1 MSLTEYHRKRRFDQT
16 AEPRGKPGKSVK
28 PSSRKLTFVVQQHA
42 ASHLHYDF
50 RLELDG
56 VLKSWAVP
64 KGPSYDPAHKRL
76 AVQVEDHPL
85 EYATFEGTIA
95 AGQYGAGEVIVWD
108 RGTWQPLN
116 DPHEGLTSG
125 KLELKLHGEKLRGE
139 WHLVQMKGRG
149 NQRKDAGKNW
159 LLMKSRD
166 EVAAEYAGEDIAAT
180 EPASVLSGRTID
192 DIGQGLPRKKR
203 PAKKKAAKKRTAQK
217 KSGKS
222 KRPRTPTAT
231 PQARSK
237 RGKKFPAAQ
246 AHTPL
251 EPPSPQLATLAGE
264 VPTGEPW
271 LYEIKYDG
279 YRLLATV
286 NEQRVQLWTRNHLD
300 WTHRF
305 AAIAG
310 ELEKLPVQSAIF
322 DGEVVALDAHGA
334 SSFQALQNSLQG
346 IEARPLVYYVFDL
359 LQLNGEKLT
368 SRPLR
373 ERKDL
378 LKQVLAGDNE
388 TRVRF
393 SDHLTRQG
401 ATFLQHCCRAGLE
414 GIIAKRSD
422 RPYRAGRSADW
433 VKVKCQQE
441 EELVLGGFTISA
453 AERRGFGALLLGYY
467 VGRELVYAGRV
478 GTGFN
483 RQLLTRLRQQMNAL
497 QTDDCPFARIPPR
510 ESGDEVRWVKP
521 QLVAQIRFTGWTD
534 ERVLRHPGFLGLRE
548 DKTARSVGL
557 PESLRLRQDGNVPPK
572 GASMPRST
580 QQTQKPAHTRQQ
592 PSAHR
597 PTPEVDYPLT
607 NPDRVLYPEIGLT
620 KAELAAYYQQIA
632 DWLLP
637 YLKNRPLSLVRC
649 PEGQAKA
656 CFFQKHAG
664 PGTPDVLRRIEIA
677 EKDELD
683 TYLIADDLP
692 GLLSLAQMG
701 VLEIHLWGSRG
712 DRIEQPDWLIFDLDP
727 APEVAWK
734 EVVAAGRLLRDLL
747 ADLKLTTFAKMT
759 GGKGLHV
766 VAPLAPRRA
775 DWPAVRHFTQTI
787 AQQLARKYPD
797 RFVAT
802 MSKAAR
808 RGRIFIDYLRNDRGA
823 TAIAPYSSRAKPGAP
838 VAVPIGWDELT
849 ARTKPDRWNVRTL
862 PRRLKQLASDP
873 WAGFW
878 DVKQSL
884 PKLANG
890 RNTRGK
896 PR

>member
-16 AEPRGKPGKSVK
+16 AEPRGKPAKSVK

-95 AGQYGAGEVIVWD
+95 EGQYGAGEVIVWD

-149 NQRKDAGKNW
+149 NQRQDAGKNW

-180 EPASVLSGRTID
+180 EPASVLSGRTIE
-192 DIGQGLPRKKR
+192 DIARALPPKKKTAKKSSAKKTN
-203 PAKKKAAKKRTAQK
+203 AKKKTAKNRIP
-217 KSGKS
+217 KS

-237 RGKKFPAAQ
+237 RATKSPAAHEH
-246 AHTPL
+246 AKL
-251 EPPSPQLATLAGE
+251 EPPAPQLATLVNE

-271 LYEIKYDG
+271 VYEIKYDG

-286 NEQRVQLWTRNHLD
+286 NGGQAQLWTRNHLD

-305 AAIAG
+305 APLAAD
-310 ELEKLPVQSAIF
+310 LEQLPLESAIF
-322 DGEVVALDAHGA
+322 DGEVVALDAKGA
-334 SSFQALQNSLQG
+334 SSFQALQNSLKG
-346 IEARPLVYYVFDL
+346 IEAQPLVYYAFDL
-359 LQLNGEKLT
+359 LHWNGEDLT

-373 ERKDL
+373 ERKHL
-378 LKQVLAGDNE
+378 LKQLLAGHDQ

-401 ATFLQHCCRAGLE
+401 TTFLQHCCHAGLE

-433 VKVKCQQE
+433 VKVKCQLE
-441 EELVLGGFTISA
+441 EELVLGGFTISS

-483 RQLLTRLRQQMNAL
+483 QQLLTSLRKEMNAL

-510 ESGDEVRWVKP
+510 EAGDEVRWIRP

-534 ERVLRHPGFLGLRE
+534 ERVLRHPAFLGLRE
-548 DKTARSVGL
+548 DKTARSVGV
-557 PESLRLRQDGNVPPK
+557 PESLRLPQEGHPPAK
-572 GASMPRST
+572 GTFMSPST
-580 QQTQKPAHTRQQ
+580 QPAQKPARTRQQ
-592 PSAHR
+592 PWTDKS
-597 PTPEVDYPLT
+597 TPQVNYPLT

-620 KAELAAYYQQIA
+620 KVELAAYYQQVA
-632 DWLLP
+632 AWLLP

-649 PEGQAKA
+649 PEGQTKT

-664 PGTPDVLRRIEIA
+664 PGTPDVLRRIEIE

-683 TYLIADDLP
+683 TYLIADNLP

-747 ADLKLTTFAKMT
+747 ADLKLTTFAKVT

-775 DWPAVRHFTQTI
+775 DWPAVKGFTQAI
-787 AQQLARKYPD
+787 AQQLAREYPD

-808 RGRIFIDYLRNDRGA
+808 RGKIFIDYLRNDRGA

-838 VAVPIGWDELT
+838 VAVPIAWDELS

-862 PRRLKQLASDP
+862 PRRLQRLARDP

-884 PKLANG
+884 PKLG
-890 RNTRGK
+890 R
-896 PR
+896 